1 MKKTKK
7 IAILLIIILLSTGFY
22 NCYATGVVVTKENL
36 NTAIQKYA
44 SPASNNENLEIT
56 VVDNTISIKSDESNY
71 FLKYNLT
78 QKPTFSYEIPV
89 KEGMN
94 YEDFKSQIDCLN
106 FPMIGY
112 AAVAN
117 IQGVEINDALT
128 YFSMIYMKSVLNG
141 SWSSGDSYVI
151 YDDTQADDSV
161 TIDRD
166 ENDKTILVS
175 EFGERVMEY
184 VNATYKD
191 KIVIQDSQD
200 NINSFEWIIE
210 KKDVTE
216 TSCTIASTLS
226 VNTDADFSKINEYV
240 NKVEESIL
248 NKDIT
253 RENADYV
260 IDLKV
265 GQKCL
270 IESSEKMKGHS
281 LSGFGYEYNTI
292 DENSAEIIGK
302 SIGKANGY
310 ININGIE
317 KSIFITIDENTEN
330 KQLETISL
338 KIGKTSEVNKP
349 ENDNN
354 SKEEDK
360 KAENKENNEVL
371 DSTTAKDNIPQTG
384 TSVIIYIAILV
395 GIISIIICAIKLN
408 NYKQIK

>member
-44 SPASNNENLEIT
+44 SSASNDENLEIT
-56 VVDNTISIKSDESNY
+56 VADNTISIKSDESNY

-106 FPMIGY
+106 FTMIGY

-128 YFSMIYMKSVLNG
+128 YFLMIYMKSVLNG

-210 KKDVTE
+210 RKDVTE

-281 LSGFGYEYNTI
+281 LSGSGYEYNTI